1 MQTIKQNET
10 VANRLEVA
18 LLAIKTADDTGY
30 TSNLLNSE
38 IKLVKPNGSAVNA
51 TNGSTHISN
60 GLHRF
65 LLTQAE
71 VDTLGVLKIQLN
83 QATCYGDIKEVQI
96 VAYDPY
102 SVTNLGLSNLDAAI
116 SSRLATTSYENTDA
130 FLDKTNAIETG
141 VTPRGALR
149 LMLAV
154 LAGKLSG
161 AGTGTEIF
169 RNAVADTKNRVSASV
184 DTSGNRT
191 TITTDQT

>member
-83 QATCYGDIKEVQI
+83 QATCYGDIKEVQV

-102 SVTNLGLSNLDAAI
+102 SVTNLGLCNRDAAT

>member
-83 QATCYGDIKEVQI
+83 QATCYGDIKEVQV

-169 RNAVADTKNRVSASV
+169 RNAVADTKNRVAASV